1 MQTEAWGPYCVLD
14 CAAGAQI
21 PFWGAAWFSTHLH
34 PAGCHRA
41 VLTPWTQRTGPA
53 VPRGGKGRGEV
64 GGAAGYSL

>member
-1 MQTEAWGPYCVLD
+1 MQTEAWGPYYVLD
-14 CAAGAQI
+14 RAAGAQI
-21 PFWGAAWFSTHLH
+21 PFWGAAWFSTHLL

-41 VLTPWTQRTGPA
+41 GLTPLDPA